1 MSQTVLKK
9 DDGCWNNT
17 LMGETDTYSVP
28 CQSYYSAQPDYLHE
42 KLVFK
47 YRKSNR
53 PDKNQL
59 WVSEDFLH
67 KTCFHPVAD
76 HMREVHCIAS
86 VTSAWHWHLAADGIY
101 HLHDVHQKKK
111 VTFLPVLLHVDFVQN
126 TSLLAISM
134 VKGKSRE
141 GCMV

>member
-1 MSQTVLKK
+1 
-9 DDGCWNNT
+9 
-17 LMGETDTYSVP
+17 MGETDTYSVP

-86 VTSAWHWHLAADGIY
+86 VTSA
-101 HLHDVHQKKK
+101 
-111 VTFLPVLLHVDFVQN
+111 
-126 TSLLAISM
+126 
-134 VKGKSRE
+134 
-141 GCMV
+141 